1 MDRVMFR
8 IGSFN
13 IYWYSALILI
23 AFFVGSLIAISYTKK
38 TKVSITFITDLIFWL
53 IPVSIIG
60 ARLYYVIFN
69 FDLYRDDIISI
80 FKIWEGGLAIY
91 GGIIASLI
99 FIYFRCKQKEQVFID
114 VLDIL
119 APSLILGQAIGR
131 WGNFFNGEAYGP
143 VTTLDSLHNLHI
155 PQFIIEGMNIG
166 GAYHQPLFFYESIG
180 CLIGFIIL
188 LIIRSKLPKKGT
200 QTYFYL
206 LWYGMVRVIIEF
218 FRTDSL
224 YIFNLKVSMIVSIL
238 LIIIG
243 LLGILKNKGK
253 FAKTSNEVV
262 NESGRI

>member
-1 MDRVMFR
+1 MDRVLFR

-13 IYWYSALILI
+13 IYWYSFLII
-23 AFFVGSLIAISYTKK
+23 VAFFVGSLIAISYTKK
-38 TKVSITFITDLIFWL
+38 TKVSQTFITDLIFWL

-60 ARLYYVIFN
+60 ARLYYVLFN
-69 FDLYRDDIISI
+69 FDLYKDDIISI

-99 FIYFRCKQKEQVFID
+99 FIYFKCKQKKQVFIN

-131 WGNFFNGEAYGP
+131 WGNFFNQEAYGK
-143 VTTLDSLHNLHI
+143 VVSLASLQNLHI
-155 PQFIIEGMNIG
+155 PKFIIDGMYIDG
-166 GAYHQPLFFYESIG
+166 FYRQPLFFYESIF

-206 LWYGMVRVIIEF
+206 LWYGIVRVIIEY

-224 YIFNLKVSMIVSIL
+224 YIYNFKISMIVSII

-243 LLGILKNKGK
+243 IIGILKNKGK
-253 FAKTSNEVV
+253 FNKQNTEVV
-262 NESGRI
+262 NSTGRI